1 MAFKPGWLS
10 TNVDTQTYIFLDQVI
25 RQPANPAGFP
35 ASWGGT
41 PADYAMDQRIVNDA
55 RYSGLMRDSLLSIPT
70 MSIVTDMDNLFGPA
84 GIYENPLME
93 GAAWERPA
101 SIEWINPDGSTGF
114 QINAGLRAYGG
125 AFRRMDLTRK
135 KTFRLLFKRE

>member
-1 MAFKPGWLS
+1 
-10 TNVDTQTYIFLDQVI
+10 
-25 RQPANPAGFP
+25 
-35 ASWGGT
+35 
-41 PADYAMDQRIVNDA
+41 MDQRVVNDP
-55 RYSGLMRDSLLSIPT
+55 RYSGQMRDSLLSLPT
-70 MSIVTDMDNLFGPA
+70 LSIVTDANNLFGPT

-93 GAAWERPA
+93 GPAWERPA

-135 KTFRLLFKRE
+135 KTFRLLFKREYGAGKLEFPFFDAEDATTQL